1 MRFIF
6 SFDFK
11 PWKELI
17 ICCNNIHS
25 KFLKKAHWKKE
36 RKLLMTKI
44 DDKKLECS
52 HKEIKHVPFFLPKV
66 PNVFGIRYAYIV
78 TTDGIILSGQHIFKI
93 FLLLTHTFLSNKGV
107 NCFHSIENLFTISMI
122 YSGNVTTAKR
132 GIPVPKKSICWR
144 EKLFLVSH
152 VFETHKQLDLLP
164 ITF

>member
-1 MRFIF
+1 
-6 SFDFK
+6 
-11 PWKELI
+11 
-17 ICCNNIHS
+17 
-25 KFLKKAHWKKE
+25 
-36 RKLLMTKI
+36 MTKI
-44 DDKKLECS
+44 DDEKLECS
-52 HKEIKHVPFFLPKV
+52 YKEIKHVPFLPKV
-66 PNVFGIRYAYIV
+66 PNGFGIRYSFIV

-93 FLLLTHTFLSNKGV
+93 FLHLTNTFLSNKGV

-132 GIPVPKKSICWR
+132 GIPVPKKSICCR